1 MKIKNISR
9 YLACTVAACTLYAC
23 NDAEYSVIENGVYI
37 GEAAPGD
44 AFNQQRANLLVGTE
58 AVELRLNIRMAAP
71 VDQDVT
77 VRLSTDESLI
87 RQYNEAN
94 AGTFQLLP
102 SQFMEMAET
111 VTIPAGKTSAPTT
124 TLTINPFTTPNNEQ
138 YAVPLRITVENS
150 AVPTVGSSDKMLY
163 LLTRPNIQKSIVLGG
178 SSTETSFK
186 SAIPADQWTF
196 EYWIK
201 VNNKTGQPIG
211 TWEGEANRAFRA
223 RIFGDNSAP
232 IFLDGDEQVLLRYW
246 ADGVKK
252 TAPTLQCQLE
262 GPYFDSSEFWWPDTW
277 YHIAYTYDG
286 STLTLYKDGTA
297 DNSKQ
302 VDKKFNFNKLTLCA
316 AFGWQMQVE
325 FAQVRLWNKS
335 LPANVIKDGMSRQI
349 PADSEGLV
357 GYWKCDE
364 GEGRTLKD
372 CTTNENHINLS
383 SGTRSSWSEKEYDF
397 SSPNPKE

>member
-58 AVELRLNIRMAAP
+58 AVELSLNIRMAAP

-94 AGTFQLLP
+94 ASTFQLLP
-102 SQFMEMAET
+102 SKFMEMAET
-111 VTIPAGKTSAPTT
+111 VTIPAGETSAPTT
-124 TLTINPFTTPNNEQ
+124 TLTIKPFTTPNNEQ

-163 LLTRPNIQKSIVLGG
+163 LLTRPNIQKSIVLGQG
-178 SSTETSFK
+178 ETTTRFK
-186 SAIPADQWTF
+186 ASIPADQWTF

-201 VNNKTGQPIG
+201 VNNITGRPTG
-211 TWEGEANRAFRA
+211 EWEGEKNRYFRSL
-223 RIFGDNSAP
+223 IFGDNSAP
-232 IFLDGDEQVLLRYW
+232 IHLGGSESVLFRYW

-252 TAPTLQCQLE
+252 IAPTLQCQLE

-286 STLTLYKDGTA
+286 TTMTLYKDGTE

-302 VDKKFNFNKLTLCA
+302 VDKKFNFDKLMLCS

-325 FAQVRLWNKS
+325 FAQVRLWNKC

-349 PADSEGLV
+349 PADSDGLV

-372 CTTNENHINLS
+372 CTANENHITLLPDN
-383 SGTRSSWSEKEYDF
+383 SSWSNKEYDF
-397 SSPNPKE
+397 SDPNPKE